1 VAEGIDVT
9 RAEFENAVTHEG
21 AMTAEDI
28 LDRRTGIGLVETDRA
43 RVADVAAEFL
53 ARVG

>member
-1 VAEGIDVT
+1 
-9 RAEFENAVTHEG
+9 
-21 AMTAEDI
+21 MTAEDI
-28 LDRRTGIGLVETDRA
+28 LDRRTRIGLVETDRA